1 MKLRN
6 LTQHTINV
14 VKEDGTPI
22 IDFPSEGNARAE
34 QISEAIGVIGDVTI
48 FKTSFGKPIDLP
60 DPEEGVGLIV
70 SAITANSAKEHG
82 RSLDDLYLT
91 FDLVRDP
98 NNKSIILGCKGL
110 AKLV

>member
-6 LTQHTINV
+6 LTQHTVNIV
-14 VKEDGTPI
+14 AEDGTPI

-34 QISEAIGVIGDVTI
+34 QTSEAIGVIGDITI

-70 SAITANSAKEHG
+70 SVITANSAKEHG
-82 RSLDDLYLT
+82 RSLDDLYVT

-98 NNKSIILGCKGL
+98 VNKGVILGCKGL